1 MRAYSSMVEDDGLL
15 SLLPD
20 RLDLPRGRSALS
32 KSAVDASRRGR
43 IMQATLD
50 EVAESG
56 YHATTVAAI
65 TKRARVSRTSFY
77 DAFADKEDAFAGAH
91 WDASD
96 LAIARVWE
104 PALSRPDLDF
114 DDRIAAVLAAYIEVL
129 EAARSFT
136 ICFFV
141 EILAA
146 GERLALQREQMLD
159 RHVQIL
165 HRLAQV
171 SSETDPTIALP
182 DTEVLRGLL
191 GAFDELVARQVRGR
205 RHDDTLDLAS
215 VVPAV
220 TQIVRAVMHD
230 T

>member
-1 MRAYSSMVEDDGLL
+1 MEDDALL

-32 KSAVDASRRGR
+32 KSVVEESRRGR

-65 TKRARVSRTSFY
+65 TKRARVSRSSFY
-77 DAFADKEDAFAGAH
+77 DAFADKEEAFASAH
-91 WDASD
+91 WGASD
-96 LAIARVWE
+96 LAVTRVWE
-104 PALSRPDLDF
+104 PSISEPDLAF
-114 DDRIAAVLAAYIEVL
+114 ADRIAGVLSAYVEVL
-129 EAARSFT
+129 ESARSFT

-146 GERLALQREQMLD
+146 GERLGLQREQMLD
-159 RHVQIL
+159 RHVGIL
-165 HRLAQV
+165 HDLAKA
-171 SSETDPTIALP
+171 SSASDPTIQLP
-182 DTEVLRGLL
+182 DHEVLRGLI
-191 GAFDELVARQVRGR
+191 GTFDQLVARRVRCQ
-205 RHDDTLDLAS
+205 RHAESLDLAP
-215 VVPAV
+215 VVAPV
-220 TQIVRAVMHD
+220 TKIVRSVMHA

>member
-1 MRAYSSMVEDDGLL
+1 MEDDGLL

-32 KSAVDASRRGR
+32 KSAVEASRRGR

-65 TKRARVSRTSFY
+65 TKRAHVSRTSFY
-77 DAFADKEDAFAGAH
+77 DAFTDKEDAFASAH
-91 WDASD
+91 WSASD
-96 LAIARVWE
+96 LAVARVWE
-104 PALSRPDLDF
+104 PTLSRPDLDF
-114 DDRIAAVLAAYIEVL
+114 DDRIASVLTAYVEVL
-129 EAARSFT
+129 ESARSFT

-159 RHVQIL
+159 RHVEIL
-165 HRLAQV
+165 LELAKA
-171 SSETDPTIALP
+171 SRASDPTIRLHDP
-182 DTEVLRGLL
+182 EVVRGLI
-191 GAFDELVARQVRGR
+191 GAFDQLAARRVRCR
-205 RHDDTLDLAS
+205 RHDESLDLQS
-215 VVPAV
+215 VVAPV

>member
-1 MRAYSSMVEDDGLL
+1 MVEEDVLL

-32 KSAVDASRRGR
+32 KSAVEASRRGR
-43 IMQATLD
+43 ILQATLD

-77 DAFADKEDAFAGAH
+77 DAFADKEDAFAAAH

-96 LAIARVWE
+96 LAVTRVWE
-104 PALSRPDLDF
+104 PALTRPDLGF
-114 DDRIAAVLAAYIEVL
+114 DDRIAAVLSAYIDVL

-141 EILAA
+141 EILAG
-146 GERLALQREQMLD
+146 GERLALQREEMLD
-159 RHVQIL
+159 RHVKIL
-165 HRLAQV
+165 HELARV
-171 SSETDPTIALP
+171 SSASDSTIALP
-182 DTEVLRGLL
+182 DHDVLRGLI
-191 GAFDELVARQVRGR
+191 GAFDELVARRVRSR
-205 RHDDTLDLAS
+205 RHDESLDLGL
-215 VVPAV
+215 VVAPV
-220 TQIVRAVMHD
+220 THIVMAVMHD